1 MIEDT
6 LTIPADLTNEIK
18 KIAQF
23 LNITPH
29 QFLLK
34 AIKEKISFF
43 QSVEMYTDE
52 DIVKWTQAD
61 QLSAEKRQR
70 ILQKVGISLD

>member
-1 MIEDT
+1 MTEDT
-6 LTIPADLTNEIK
+6 LTVPADLTNEVK

-34 AIKEKISFF
+34 VIKEKLSFF

-52 DIVKWTQAD
+52 DIAQWTQAD